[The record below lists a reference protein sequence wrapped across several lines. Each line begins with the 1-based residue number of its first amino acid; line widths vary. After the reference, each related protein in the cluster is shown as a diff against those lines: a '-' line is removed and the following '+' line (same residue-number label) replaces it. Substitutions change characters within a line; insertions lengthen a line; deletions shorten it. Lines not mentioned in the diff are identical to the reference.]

1 MRLLDYYS
9 KAKTEECDQ
18 STWSESDQ
26 FEFITTY
33 STSCNQEVN
42 APVSGKAVTNASLRV
57 KNYEGLELFF

>member
-18 STWSESDQ
+18 STCSESDQ

-42 APVSGKAVTNASLRV
+42 A
-57 KNYEGLELFF
+57 LFQEKQSPMPL